1 MRKVKNYCFKR
12 NLNFK
17 YRNQIFKDIVN
28 RLDEDKE
35 FQNRQSIVGFFAKI
49 LKKIGFLEILNN
61 NIFHFIHPY
70 MKIEITKNEKK

>member
-1 MRKVKNYCFKR
+1 MGFIKLYKNEKIKKYCIKR

-17 YRNQIFKDIVN
+17 YCNQIFKDIVN

-49 LKKIGFLEILNN
+49 LKK
-61 NIFHFIHPY
+61 
-70 MKIEITKNEKK
+70 